1 MMTEIIDLL
10 IFLQMLNGCGEY
22 TDVCNSNKL
31 NETQI
36 KADPLPESD
45 KCLSFQIEDTY
56 KEKMKNMDLKFK
68 LFYKDSEIP
77 LTTICSVEKFYEKQ
91 KRENNRF
98 LEMLNDQSLSFAMKS
113 KNFNL
118 VESEDFINDLSL
130 EISGFT
136 KEWEDYGVEID
147 FSELDNL
154 ETSYINPMYSEI
166 KDQKTT
172 ITLPLEI
179 FMNLKYTVY
188 NQKIT
193 FKKNKDL
200 PNKKELN
207 DQIYNAIFD
216 DSNSP
221 FEQIILGEQTEN
233 YIKYSAVITS
243 VEESKIDDSRVKENM
258 NNIKNV
264 ITWIDKATI
273 EPIITNQK
281 PQTAKLYIKML
292 KPKNYPQ
299 VSTAV
304 VVDNEALYDIYR
316 RNLYIELPTYTNLNR
331 LDNKSD
337 KIGTLTINFTN

>member
-36 KADPLPESD
+36 ETDLPESD

-98 LEMLNDQSLSFAMKS
+98 EFAPSFDDRGQI
-113 KNFNL
+113 
-118 VESEDFINDLSL
+118 ESELDNILSL

-136 KEWEDYGVEID
+136 KEWEDYDVEID

-154 ETSYINPMYSEI
+154 KTSYINPMYSEI

-179 FMNLKYTVY
+179 LTNLTYTVY

-200 PNKKELN
+200 PDKKELN
-207 DQIYNAIFD
+207 GQIYKAIFSY
-216 DSNSP
+216 SNSP

-243 VEESKIDDSRVKENM
+243 IFDRKFDDSRVKENM
-258 NNIKNV
+258 NDIKNV

-273 EPIITNQK
+273 EPPIITNRK
-281 PQTAKLYIKML
+281 PQTAKLDIKML
-292 KPKNYPQ
+292 KPK
-299 VSTAV
+299 
-304 VVDNEALYDIYR
+304 
-316 RNLYIELPTYTNLNR
+316 TY
-331 LDNKSD
+331 NKSD